1 MACAQSFFRWEWIRR
16 LLGVSVKRNFI
27 FIVHTRTI
35 FLRRDHDPETSTT
48 AAAMHRACYNQLA
61 TTLQRYG
68 AQQQQAT
75 PCACDK
81 SVLYC
86 VELLWKAPG
95 IRHPSHLLVPGIARL
110 LLSLFCFIP
119 HKTQI
124 HVTAHNY
131 SASAKSTLQPASLSR
146 PAAAGN
152 AMHVWQIR
160 GPSPITSI
168 SLLELCSI
176 YMLHVF
182 ARTWLR
188 ISQVLL
194 EFRQYQ

>member
-1 MACAQSFFRWEWIRR
+1 
-16 LLGVSVKRNFI
+16 
-27 FIVHTRTI
+27 
-35 FLRRDHDPETSTT
+35 
-48 AAAMHRACYNQLA
+48 MHRACYNQLA

-124 HVTAHNY
+124 QHTAIATVQRARY
-131 SASAKSTLQPASLSR
+131 SQHLCRSQQQLATPCACGRCALSSVEFFCR
-146 PAAAGN
+146 T
-152 AMHVWQIR
+152 W
-160 GPSPITSI
+160 GPSPTTVI
-168 SLLELCSI
+168 SQLELFSAAAAATC
-176 YMLHVF
+176 YMY
-182 ARTWLR
+182 ARQALMK
-188 ISQVLL
+188 
-194 EFRQYQ
+194 